1 MAVDRQK
8 VLYLDKYEIHRVK
21 LPKVINTD
29 ISFEMMFGAYTT
41 RVKQDMRPIR
51 DTVAISKISISNE
64 S

>member
-8 VLYLDKYEIHRVK
+8 VLYLDKHEIHRVK
-21 LPKVINTD
+21 LPKIINTD

-41 RVKQDMRPIR
+41 RIKQDMRPIR
-51 DTVAISKISISNE
+51 DTVAIPKMSISNE